1 LRKKQ
6 EQETG
11 VELLVKK
18 KVMGEPDWS
27 FRDLTGIKPRKPE
40 GGAAA
45 AEYVDDDWEQTPL
58 SFLWP
63 LVGNTSVVCSK
74 HSSQRGERQFDVDKE
89 LLLLRPPAKVNMC
102 TASTTTTDHRRQTC
116 DEDENNDDGF
126 QEFEFSMSAAA
137 SSSTEREAP
146 SSGMSSAD
154 ELFFKGQLLPLHLP
168 PRLRMVQ
175 RLASSSEKKPQQ
187 LESVN
192 TSQIVPVLQAPQAT
206 RVLRPSFHPKFSKLW
221 MQNADLLSADGTA
234 VVTDTAGIAR
244 FRGHSWSDPP
254 RDRDSSSSST
264 DSCRDSTSA
273 RDSSSSRDSS
283 GSSQDANFSDSSG
296 SCNKAFQMPPISS
309 DLKGSFLHNREVFGT
324 HVRSFEQQQQRS
336 SSSSSSTISSWL
348 KPPFKWKVLFGAAK
362 KVTAT
367 TRSSPSRDLKGGQ
380 QRQHQQSLSHVSE
393 EEEGEEEE
401 ESSCSDPIEDAK
413 CSEETNFCQEDN
425 SGGELSLQTGSS
437 SYSSYMETTTSS
449 SSSRGLVSS
458 GDIERGDHQ
467 RGMAKAR
474 EYLHKYM
481 KMLKPLHLKKYE
493 QQELDDVSSC
503 RFTGSFSL
511 PSSSLAHE
519 TRRHSRNHIAP
530 GNRSFSSS
538 YSSQSSRFAS
548 VTADVVG
555 SPRSRSAVGTPTR
568 RGSGRPLSS
577 GSIAELHS
585 AIQGAIAH
593 CKESQTTAKY
603 ESLARRSQRF
613 GSSSSAAAA
622 VR

>member
-1 LRKKQ
+1 
-6 EQETG
+6 
-11 VELLVKK
+11 VKK

-27 FRDLTGIKPRKPE
+27 FRDLTGIKPRRPE

-45 AEYVDDDWEQTPL
+45 GEYVDDDWEQTPL

-63 LVGNTSVVCSK
+63 LVGSTSVVCSK
-74 HSSQRGERQFDVDKE
+74 RSSRRRERQFDVDKE
-89 LLLLRPPAKVNMC
+89 LLLLRPPVKVDMC
-102 TASTTTTDHRRQTC
+102 TAATTTDHRRQTC
-116 DEDENNDDGF
+116 DEDEDDGF

-192 TSQIVPVLQAPQAT
+192 ASQIVPVLQAPQAT
-206 RVLRPSFHPKFSKLW
+206 RVLRPSFHPKFTKLW
-221 MQNADLLSADGTA
+221 MHNADLLSSDGTA
-234 VVTDTAGIAR
+234 VVTDAAGIAR
-244 FRGHSWSDPP
+244 FRGHIWSDPP
-254 RDRDSSSSST
+254 RDRDSSST

-283 GSSQDANFSDSSG
+283 GSAQDANFSDSSGGG

-367 TRSSPSRDLKGGQ
+367 TRSSPSRDLKGVQ

-393 EEEGEEEE
+393 EEGEGEE
-401 ESSCSDPIEDAK
+401 ESSCPDPIEDAK

-437 SYSSYMETTTSS
+437 SYSSYMETT
-449 SSSRGLVSS
+449 SSSRGLISS

-493 QQELDDVSSC
+493 QQELDDESSS

>member
-1 LRKKQ
+1 
-6 EQETG
+6 
-11 VELLVKK
+11 
-18 KVMGEPDWS
+18 MGEPDWS

-40 GGAAA
+40 GDAAA

-89 LLLLRPPAKVNMC
+89 LLLQRPPAKVNMC
-102 TASTTTTDHRRQTC
+102 TAATTTDHRRQTC
-116 DEDENNDDGF
+116 DEDEDNDDGF

-175 RLASSSEKKPQQ
+175 RLESSSEKKPQQ

-206 RVLRPSFHPKFSKLW
+206 RVLRPSFHPKFTKLW

-244 FRGHSWSDPP
+244 FRGHGWSDPP
-254 RDRDSSSSST
+254 RDRDSSST

-336 SSSSSSTISSWL
+336 SSSSSSSSSTISSWL

-367 TRSSPSRDLKGGQ
+367 TRSSPSRDLKGCQ

-401 ESSCSDPIEDAK
+401 ESSCSDPIEETK

-437 SYSSYMETTTSS
+437 SYSSYMETTTSSS

>member
-1 LRKKQ
+1 
-6 EQETG
+6 
-11 VELLVKK
+11 
-18 KVMGEPDWS
+18 PS
-27 FRDLTGIKPRKPE
+27 
-40 GGAAA
+40 
-45 AEYVDDDWEQTPL
+45 
-58 SFLWP
+58 
-63 LVGNTSVVCSK
+63 
-74 HSSQRGERQFDVDKE
+74 H
-89 LLLLRPPAKVNMC
+89 
-102 TASTTTTDHRRQTC
+102 TC

-175 RLASSSEKKPQQ
+175 RLAS
-187 LESVN
+187 
-192 TSQIVPVLQAPQAT
+192 
-206 RVLRPSFHPKFSKLW
+206 
-221 MQNADLLSADGTA
+221 
-234 VVTDTAGIAR
+234 
-244 FRGHSWSDPP
+244 
-254 RDRDSSSSST
+254 DSSSSST

-348 KPPFKWKVLFGAAK
+348 KPPF
-362 KVTAT
+362 
-367 TRSSPSRDLKGGQ
+367 
-380 QRQHQQSLSHVSE
+380 
-393 EEEGEEEE
+393 
-401 ESSCSDPIEDAK
+401 
-413 CSEETNFCQEDN
+413 N
-425 SGGELSLQTGSS
+425 
-437 SYSSYMETTTSS
+437 
-449 SSSRGLVSS
+449 

-603 ESLARRSQRF
+603 ESL
-613 GSSSSAAAA
+613 
-622 VR
+622 